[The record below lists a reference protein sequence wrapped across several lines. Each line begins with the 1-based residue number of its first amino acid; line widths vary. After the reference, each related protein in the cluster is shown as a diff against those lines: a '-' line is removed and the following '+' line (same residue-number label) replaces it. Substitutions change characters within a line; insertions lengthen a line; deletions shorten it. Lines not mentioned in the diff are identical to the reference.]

1 LQNIIYNKLIE
12 LFILRERDTKIG
24 SSIKESLNKLKDLD
38 EDKHKKVLHIIDV
51 FYKIALEKNE
61 LVNSNLLNNF
71 LALRSD
77 STKISSIKN
86 YVELKNIYFHYDF
99 GEIQDT

>member
-1 LQNIIYNKLIE
+1 VN
-12 LFILRERDTKIG
+12 
-24 SSIKESLNKLKDLD
+24 SIKEYLNKLKYLD
-38 EDKHKKVLHIIDV
+38 ENKHKKVLDIIDV
-51 FYKIALEKNE
+51 FYKIVLEKNG
-61 LVNSNLLNNF
+61 LVNSNLLKDF

-86 YVELKNIYFHYDF
+86 YIELKNIYFHYDF